1 MGFTNAY
8 IKTPCLLAEGGAQFL
23 AQPSAKSINIEYNSE
38 LKLEKER
45 EIMSS
50 GRSIFD
56 LPGHII
62 TDILSRLPIKTI
74 IHCRCVCRTWHSL
87 VLDPHFANL
96 HLSRTPTSLIIHQDS
111 DRSPDWDSDILKLI
125 EFDRDEHD
133 QHGNGLLHYDPLMKF
148 DLKRLCYKNG
158 EILLVGS
165 VNGLLCFCD
174 YENEAIFIC
183 NPIMREC
190 ITLPKPMYT
199 KRYPSTIVYGFGYSS
214 LSGHYKVVQIS
225 QTPLSD
231 PAEGLPSSYDSQGA
245 VYVLGTANWR
255 SIGTVP
261 FLYSCRS
268 YNLSLNGNIHWL
280 NCDGETSELIC
291 SFDVEYESFQV
302 FPSPPNNLIK
312 QTLYVSLGLFR
323 DCLCLCVTD
332 GSEDSDIVIWVMK
345 EYGVKESWTKEI
357 VIRQNS
363 SDLSCLLYDEVSLL
377 HVWENGDILI
387 LWRDDRL
394 YSYSPERKTLEEV
407 EVPRDSSHIVAPFIT
422 YEMMLHV
429 PSFLSLKDF
438 EREKVDMF

>member
-1 MGFTNAY
+1 
-8 IKTPCLLAEGGAQFL
+8 
-23 AQPSAKSINIEYNSE
+23 
-38 LKLEKER
+38 
-45 EIMSS
+45 MSS

-74 IHCRCVCRTWHSL
+74 IHCRCVCRTWRSL

-96 HLSRTPTSLIIHQDS
+96 HLSRTPTILIIHQES
-111 DRSPDWDSDILKLI
+111 HRSPDWDSDILKLI

-133 QHGNGLLHYDPLMKF
+133 QHGNGLLHYDPLMNF
-148 DLKRLCYKNG
+148 DLKRFPNT

-190 ITLPKPMYT
+190 VTLPKPIYT
-199 KRYPSTIVYGFGYSS
+199 ERYPTRIVYGFGYSS
-214 LSGHYKVVQIS
+214 LSGQYKVVQIS
-225 QTPLSD
+225 QTPLLD
-231 PAEGLPSSYDSQGA
+231 PEGLPFWDDSQGA

-261 FLYSCRS
+261 YLDSRRS

-280 NCDGETSELIC
+280 NWGGETSELIC
-291 SFDVEYESFQV
+291 SFDVENESFQV
-302 FPSPPNNLIK
+302 FPSPNNLIK
-312 QTLYVSLGLFR
+312 QTWYASLGLFR
-323 DCLCLCVTD
+323 DCLCLCVPD
-332 GSEDSDIVIWVMK
+332 GSEDYDIDIDIWVMK

-363 SDLSCLLYDEVSLL
+363 SELSCLLCDEVSLL

-394 YSYSPERKTLEEV
+394 YLYSPERKTLEEV
-407 EVPRDSSHIVAPFIT
+407 EDPRDSSHIVSPFII
-422 YEMMLHV
+422 YKMMLHV

-438 EREKVDMF
+438 ERERVDMF